1 MQVIFFLNIYHFK
14 ADHIKMI
21 QKLSKNHFYNGP
33 DFFFFFSCGFKVE
46 DFAFVFW
53 FRKERFAFFW
63 VPFSQL
69 KKIISHP
76 TAVQLLLII
85 SESLMNYKVVLP
97 S

>member
-33 DFFFFFSCGFKVE
+33 DFFFFFL
-46 DFAFVFW
+46 W
-53 FRKERFAFFW
+53 FQSRRFCLCILIQEGKICIFW